1 VKKIILIALI
11 VISGMLHAQ
20 KINLTVEMTGFKSN
34 DGRVKVGLY
43 NSEGNF
49 LKTPLKSLAV
59 EIKNN
64 KATVTFTGI
73 EKGEYA
79 VSIYHDEN
87 NNGQLDTG
95 FMGIP
100 SEGYASSNNAKG
112 FMGPP
117 KYADAK
123 LKITTNATIAITVN
137 N

>member
-1 VKKIILIALI
+1 MNRIIIAAVLLITGFAQ
-11 VISGMLHAQ
+11 AQ
-20 KINLTVEMTGFKSN
+20 KINLTVEMTGFKSD

-43 NSEGNF
+43 NSEGTF
-49 LKTPLKSLAV
+49 LKFIFKSQLSD
-59 EIKNN
+59 IKDHS
-64 KATVTFTGI
+64 ASVTFEGI

-79 VSIYHDEN
+79 VSVYHDEN
-87 NNGQLDTG
+87 NNGKLDTG

-100 SEGYASSNNAKG
+100 SEGYGSSNNAKG

-123 LKITTNATIAITVN
+123 FEIKANSKIKITIN